1 MPDQKIISFLVLA
14 FGVIMVSAA
23 ALVIRLAQ
31 ETGAGSLA
39 IAAGRLGIAALL
51 LTPIAW
57 LRQGAELRRL
67 ERRDL
72 WLALGSGAFL
82 ALHFG
87 AWISS
92 LAYTSVASSV
102 ALVSTNPIWVGL
114 ASFLLLRERLQPGMI
129 VGILLTFA
137 GSVCIVL
144 SDSSPAAAQLQPA
157 PLLGNAL
164 ALLGAVGVTG
174 YFLIG
179 RGLRERVSL
188 LSYVWLVYTTA
199 AVLLLLAA
207 WLAGQQLFGLQPLA
221 YLAILALALGP
232 QLLGHTSFNWALRRL
247 SATFV
252 AVAILGEPIGATLL
266 ALEFLDEGFAPLQLA
281 GFVLLLLGIGI
292 AALAERNNQD
302 PEQSENLTQE
312 VQRSN

>member
-1 MPDQKIISFLVLA
+1 MPNQKFLPFLVLA
-14 FGVIMVSAA
+14 FGVIIVSAA
-23 ALVIRLAQ
+23 ALMIRLAQ

-82 ALHFG
+82 AVHFG

-114 ASFLLLRERLQPGMI
+114 ASFMLLRERLQAGMI
-129 VGILLTFA
+129 AGIALTFA

-207 WLAGQQLFGLQPLA
+207 LLTGQQLFGLQPLA
-221 YLAILALALGP
+221 YLAILGLALGP

-266 ALEFLDEGFAPLQLA
+266 AFEFLDEGFAPLQLA
-281 GFVLLLLGIGI
+281 GFVLLLVGIGI
-292 AALAERNNQD
+292 AALAERD
-302 PEQSENLTQE
+302 YPAPGPADSPAQE
-312 VQRSN
+312 VQRIN

>member
-1 MPDQKIISFLVLA
+1 M
-14 FGVIMVSAA
+14 
-23 ALVIRLAQ
+23 
-31 ETGAGSLA
+31 
-39 IAAGRLGIAALL
+39 
-51 LTPIAW
+51 
-57 LRQGAELRRL
+57 RQGAELRRL
-67 ERRDL
+67 DRRDL
-72 WLALGSGAFL
+72 RLALGSGAFL

-114 ASFLLLRERLQPGMI
+114 ASFLLLRERLQAGMI
-129 VGILLTFA
+129 AGILLTFA
-137 GSVCIVL
+137 GSVLIVL

-164 ALLGAVGVTG
+164 ALLGAAGVTG

-179 RGLRERVSL
+179 RGLRERISL

-207 WLAGQQLFGLQPLA
+207 WLAGQQLLGLHPTA
-221 YLAILALALGP
+221 YLAILVLALGP

-252 AVAILGEPIGATLL
+252 AVAILGEPVGAALL

-281 GFVLLLLGIGI
+281 GFILLLAGIGI
-292 AALAERNNQD
+292 AALAERDNQT
-302 PEQSENLTQE
+302 PEQTDSPSYE
-312 VQRSN
+312 VQRSE

>member
-1 MPDQKIISFLVLA
+1 MPNQKILPFLVIA
-14 FGVIMVSAA
+14 FGVIVVSAA
-23 ALVIRLAQ
+23 ALMIRLAQ

-57 LRQGAELRRL
+57 LRQGAELRCI

-72 WLALGSGAFL
+72 WPALGSGAFL

-114 ASFLLLRERLQPGMI
+114 ASLLLLRERLQPGMI
-129 VGILLTFA
+129 AGILLTFA
-137 GSVCIVL
+137 GSICIVL

-179 RGLRERVSL
+179 RGLRERIPL

-207 WLAGQQLFGLQPLA
+207 WIAGQQLFGLHPPA

-281 GFVLLLLGIGI
+281 GFVLLLAGI
-292 AALAERNNQD
+292 AVATLAERHNQAIEPTD
-302 PEQSENLTQE
+302 GSGHE
-312 VQRSN
+312 VQRSR